1 MRRTLLGID
10 LKTGEKIFLN
20 DKERRAGMY
29 ILGVQG
35 RGKSSFLLN
44 LIAQD
49 LQKGYAVIVF
59 DAHDDLIRY
68 VVALLPPDR
77 LSQTYLIDLDDVEY
91 PIGLN
96 VFACADPANEL
107 ERAVVV
113 ERVLHIF
120 ERHWPDLRGILL
132 EKLLR
137 YITLT
142 FLECPG
148 SSLID
153 VRRLLWDDDFRENL
167 VSRLTNEEVKAYWR
181 HEYSVMTRSERRI
194 ETQALQNRLAPFL
207 LTPFVRNI
215 VCQRPN
221 TLDFYRA
228 IQEQEVLLIRL
239 PMTGREAHVPLIGT
253 IMLAQIHA
261 ATFAFARMNWD
272 ERPGY
277 SLFAD
282 EFQHFATLDFAE
294 LFTEARKYG
303 ARITVAHQDRQNLPP
318 EIRSA
323 TLTASTIAS
332 FQSTPADAKELA
344 PLYFDSTERLRPEHI
359 YPDPLRYLRLHEHP
373 DIQNY
378 YRQHVLSLQK
388 RDGKR
393 VHAVMETLQDLL
405 YQSMKTLRINDRL
418 FDTYTQQMFSLL
430 HLTFDGPKRKQ
441 KQLHTALHQQ
451 HQDIATLTAVLESDQ
466 AFEDYLVIYY
476 RHYIGYSY
484 HRSVEW
490 YFQPWVPEDDVL
502 ADAELWAKVLG
513 KMPSSLTSLGYQRQ
527 ERLRQTMEALQAEA
541 AENNRLHQRDTLEK
555 VLAETR
561 EDTLTQ
567 RQYRLDRFWMA
578 LARAHQLKSEFATYP
593 AIQQFHSQAFQ
604 HYSATAVKSEND
616 SLFWQPVRSHKKS
629 GGINES
635 TRVDELVVE
644 PLPIEAEASR
654 RQILA
659 WLPNFARW
667 GEEPPQPRVLAAW
680 DEARLSYT
688 ALRKLDHSLA
698 DNTAMLK
705 DYYARLGRYARN
717 LGLWEHLNDEHVD
730 SNVWQAL
737 NKELGRNA
745 LLGQRN
751 TPEKLIRL
759 RKHALQRRVAL
770 LRAEIEAY
778 TAAFPGMLRD
788 IEEEMAAIERQQ
800 STFCTYMRRILE
812 LLIDD
817 PGPLGERRIPKES
830 DTVEKLL
837 KLQKRHALVRLS
849 GDINQQSQ
857 TYKMKTPDVPQAAK
871 PDEVERRLQ
880 QIQVQTRLKYSSR
893 PRSEVEHELRDGAEV
908 EPGSERKPDEDE
920 EPYDTWYEE

>member
-1 MRRTLLGID
+1 VVRRTLLGID

-35 RGKSSFLLN
+35 RGKSSLLLN

-49 LQKGYAVIVF
+49 LEKGYAVIVF
-59 DAHDDLIRY
+59 DAHGDLIPHAI
-68 VVALLPPDR
+68 ALLPPDR
-77 LSQTYLIDLDDVEY
+77 LSQTYLIDLDDVAF

-96 VFACADPANEL
+96 MFACADPANEL
-107 ERAVVV
+107 ERAIVV

-132 EKLLR
+132 DKLLR

-153 VRRLLWDDDFRENL
+153 VRRLFWDDDFRESL
-167 VSRLTNEEVKAYWR
+167 VSSLTNEEVKAYWQ
-181 HEYSVMTRSERRI
+181 HEYSMMTPSERRT

-215 VCQRPN
+215 VCQRRN

-239 PMTGREAHVPLIGT
+239 PMAGREAHVPLIGT
-253 IMLAQIHA
+253 IMLTQIHA
-261 ATFAFARMNWD
+261 ATFAFAHLNWNQ
-272 ERPGY
+272 RPGY

-294 LFTEARKYG
+294 LYKEARKFG

-344 PLYFDSTERLRPEHI
+344 PLFFDSMERLRPEHI
-359 YPDPLRYLRLHEHP
+359 YPDPLRYLRLHEHS
-373 DIQNY
+373 DIQDY
-378 YRQHVLSLQK
+378 YRQYVLPLQK
-388 RDGKR
+388 RDSKR
-393 VHAVMETLQDLL
+393 AHTVMETLQDLL
-405 YQSMKTLRINDRL
+405 YQSITTRRISDRL
-418 FDTYTQQMFSLL
+418 FDTYTQQMVPLL
-430 HLTFDGPKRKQ
+430 HLTFDRPKRKQ
-441 KQLHTALHQQ
+441 RQLHTTLHQKQ
-451 HQDIATLTAVLESDQ
+451 QDIATLTAILESDQ
-466 AFEDYLVIYY
+466 ALEDYLVIYY

-490 YFQPWVPEDDVL
+490 YFQPWVPEDDAL
-502 ADAELWAKVLG
+502 ADAALWAKVLG

-541 AENNRLHQRDTLEK
+541 AENHRLHQRDTLEK

-561 EDTLTQ
+561 EATLAQ
-567 RQYRLDRFWMA
+567 RHYCLGQFWKA
-578 LARAHQLKSEFATYP
+578 LARVHQLKSEYATYP
-593 AIQQFHSQAFQ
+593 AIQQFHSQAFH
-604 HYSATAVKSEND
+604 HYSSTAVKSGND
-616 SLFWQPVRSHKKS
+616 AFFWQPIRSHRKN
-629 GGINES
+629 GVVNES
-635 TRVDELVVE
+635 TRIDELVVE

-654 RQILA
+654 RQVLT
-659 WLPNFARW
+659 WLPNFAGW

-680 DEARLSYT
+680 DVARLSF
-688 ALRKLDHSLA
+688 AELRKLDHFLA

-717 LGLWEHLNDEHVD
+717 CGLWEHLNDEHVD

-737 NKELGRNA
+737 NKELRRNA

-751 TPEKLIRL
+751 TPEKLIYL
-759 RKHALQRRVAL
+759 RKHTLQRRIAL
-770 LRAEIEAY
+770 LKEEAEAY
-778 TAAFPGMLRD
+778 KAAFPGMQRD
-788 IEEEMAAIERQQ
+788 IEEEMAAIERQRT
-800 STFCTYMRRILE
+800 TFCTYLRHILE
-812 LLIDD
+812 VLIDD
-817 PGPLGERRIPKES
+817 PGPLGERRIAKES

-837 KLQKRHALVRLS
+837 KLQKRQALVRLS
-849 GDINQQSQ
+849 GDINQQSR
-857 TYKMKTPDVPQAAK
+857 TYKMKTLDVPQAAR

-880 QIQVQTRLKYSSR
+880 QIQVQTRMKYSR
-893 PRSEVEHELRDGAEV
+893 PRGEVEHDLRDGAEDG
-908 EPGSERKPDEDE
+908 PGSERKPGEDE
-920 EPYDTWYEE
+920 EPGDTWYEE